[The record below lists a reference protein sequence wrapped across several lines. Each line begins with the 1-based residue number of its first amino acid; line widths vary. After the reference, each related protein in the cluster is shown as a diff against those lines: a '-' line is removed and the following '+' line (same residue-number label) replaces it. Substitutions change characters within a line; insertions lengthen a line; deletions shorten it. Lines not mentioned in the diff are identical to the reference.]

1 MTPSGQSLQ
10 MCFGSVSWC
19 LHYQHIFSSSKPV
32 YYIISMVCQY
42 HSFLSHT
49 DVQLGHFICI
59 PFIFYSIYLYS
70 TYLPLCSPC
79 RTPNIDRLASEG
91 IKLTQHIATAPLCTP
106 SRAAFMTGRYA
117 LRSGNILLL
126 FLVLDSMLHIFLFLH
141 TYCMCLLT
149 RFGQHRPCA
158 GAALPWRFRGAAI

>member
-1 MTPSGQSLQ
+1 MAHPILSLLLLAGSDVAGQEVGGKPNFVLMMVDDLGIGDVGCYGNDTIRSVLTNVFRFCVLVSLH
-10 MCFGSVSWC
+10 CSR
-19 LHYQHIFSSSKPV
+19 IFSSSKPV

-59 PFIFYSIYLYS
+59 PFIIYSIYLYS
-70 TYLPLCSPC
+70 TYLLLCSPC

-91 IKLTQHIATAPLCTP
+91 IKLTQHIAAAPLCTP

-117 LRSGNILLL
+117 LRSGNRYL
-126 FLVLDSMLHIFLFLH
+126 
-141 TYCMCLLT
+141 
-149 RFGQHRPCA
+149 
-158 GAALPWRFRGAAI
+158 